1 MLSARGSMRFDCH
14 EHELPYGDREGYD
27 ADFTGVRVP
36 LPTLTDD
43 AMMRVARRIDIDAS
57 EADHVLHYHHFSVV
71 MSRVRRFCFFA
82 ASNTAREP
90 RLTGTRPPAPIDA
103 TWRIDPRIARSHQVG
118 HDELYGPSGL
128 DERHVH
134 LPDDGRWGVTDEARY
149 RAYGDAFHFTNAT
162 PRVRL
167 EGASGDI
174 ARTRVER
181 YISEQVG
188 SVRSSVFAGPVFSP
202 DDPAV
207 AGVAVPQR
215 AWEIVVVRGRTRIGA
230 WGFLLEAGDVVRRQ
244 VSVAAIEGLTEVRF
258 ADVVREGDSLRSDPD
273 ASVPIEALASI
284 RGLR

>member
-1 MLSARGSMRFDCH
+1 MLSARSAMRLDCH
-14 EHELPYGDREGYD
+14 EHERPYADRDGYD
-27 ADFTGVRVP
+27 EEFTGVRVP
-36 LPTLTDD
+36 LPRLTDE
-43 AMMRVARRIDIDAS
+43 AMQRVARRIDVDAS
-57 EADHVLHYHHFSVV
+57 EGDHVLHYHHYSVV
-71 MSRVRRFCFFA
+71 MNRVRRFCFFA

-103 TWRIDPRIARSHQVG
+103 PWGFDPRIARSHQVG
-118 HDELYGPSGL
+118 RDELYGPAGL

-134 LPDDGRWGVTDEARY
+134 LPDDGRWGATDEARHL
-149 RAYGDAFHFTNAT
+149 AYGDAFHFTNAT

-167 EGASGDI
+167 DGSSGDL
-174 ARTRVER
+174 ARARVER

-188 SVRSSVFAGPVFSP
+188 SVRSSVFAGPVFAP

-207 AGVAVPQR
+207 EGVAVPQR

-230 WGFLLEAGDVVRRQ
+230 WGFVLDAGDVVRRQ
-244 VSVAAIEGLTEVRF
+244 VSVAAIEGITEVRF
-258 ADVVREGDSLRSDPD
+258 ADVVRDGDALRSDPD